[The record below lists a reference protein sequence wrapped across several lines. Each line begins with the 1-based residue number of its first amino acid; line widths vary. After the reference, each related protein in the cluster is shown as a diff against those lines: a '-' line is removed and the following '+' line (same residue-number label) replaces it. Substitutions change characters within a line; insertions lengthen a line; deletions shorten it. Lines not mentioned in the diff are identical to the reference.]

1 MKRRLSFLLALL
13 QIDCKLIAFDE
24 CSTGLSPDLKII
36 VWNVISLI
44 NEQFKKSCVITTHY
58 MDEIEALAQNMV
70 VLKEGKVQIEQQV
83 SNMISNLDSNIV
95 TYEDNEQGYV
105 VLKRVHVQNWG

>member
-44 NEQFKKSCVITTHY
+44 NE
-58 MDEIEALAQNMV
+58 
-70 VLKEGKVQIEQQV
+70 
-83 SNMISNLDSNIV
+83 
-95 TYEDNEQGYV
+95 
-105 VLKRVHVQNWG
+105 

>member
-44 NEQFKKSCVITTHY
+44 NEQFKKSCIITTHY

-70 VLKEGKVQIEQQV
+70 VLKDGKVQIEQRM
-83 SNMISNLDSNIV
+83 SNMISDLDSNV
-95 TYEDNEQGYV
+95 VVYEDDERAYNV
-105 VLKRVHVQNWG
+105 SKREHV